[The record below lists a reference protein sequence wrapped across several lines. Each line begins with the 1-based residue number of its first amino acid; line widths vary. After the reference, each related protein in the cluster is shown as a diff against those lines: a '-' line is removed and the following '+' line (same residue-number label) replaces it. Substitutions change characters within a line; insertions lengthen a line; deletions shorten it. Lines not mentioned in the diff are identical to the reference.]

1 MKERPIL
8 FSAPMVRAL
17 LDGSKT
23 QSRRIVKPQPF
34 NGRPDDEVRK
44 QMIENGALGQDASLT
59 DLING
64 AIDHGF
70 IPEAKCPYGH
80 TGDRLWVRETYFGNH
95 FQHPNEPEDERE
107 LHYRAD
113 GLPNFEG
120 EESLIKWRPSI
131 FMPRWASRI
140 TLEITGVRVERLND
154 ISEEDAKAEGL
165 KGITKDGKLVK
176 YGIPDAD
183 GYPGT
188 DDIGWPW
195 EDWRI
200 SPVDAYRRL
209 WESINGS
216 GSWDANP
223 WVWVVEFRMEAA

>member
-140 TLEITGVRVERLND
+140 TLEIVNVRVERLQD
-154 ISEEDAKAEGL
+154 ISEDDAKAEGAAWGACGSPQEGSH
-165 KGITKDGKLVK
+165 K
-176 YGIPDAD
+176 A
-183 GYPGT
+183 GY
-188 DDIGWPW
+188 
-195 EDWRI
+195 
-200 SPVDAYRRL
+200 AQL
-209 WESINGS
+209 WENINGP

-223 WVWVVEFRMEAA
+223 WVWVVEFKRVKGK